1 MLFESLNISQHFR
14 TLYALVSRLTCSM
27 GKVTAQHRKTPHR
40 AAQRLSAWVAIRH
53 LVQLLRNI
61 KETKTAYLF
70 RRVPLK
76 NPEVYF
82 FSCCLS
88 GYLYRAATSPVEPP
102 CISSDPFSERAGR
115 TALREHRDFLG
126 RAYARLNRGAC
137 SECTALCRRSAGFH
151 HAQSKLLKNGR
162 VRLCGIRSKDTADQ
176 IEGTMRA
183 LKVS

>member
-1 MLFESLNISQHFR
+1 MGGNSSLSSVAPEHQRNENSVPFP
-14 TLYALVSRLTCSM
+14 ACASEKSRSL
-27 GKVTAQHRKTPHR
+27 
-40 AAQRLSAWVAIRH
+40 
-53 LVQLLRNI
+53 
-61 KETKTAYLF
+61 
-70 RRVPLK
+70 
-76 NPEVYF
+76 F

-183 LKVS
+183 LKAS